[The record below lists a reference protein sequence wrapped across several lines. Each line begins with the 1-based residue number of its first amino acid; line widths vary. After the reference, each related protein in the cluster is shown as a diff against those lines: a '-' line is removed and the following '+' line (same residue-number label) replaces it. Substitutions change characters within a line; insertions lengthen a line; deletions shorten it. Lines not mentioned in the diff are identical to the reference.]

1 MSSTAQDGPGGPL
14 RYFSGE
20 SEDSL
25 EYKRWKTWVQNKL
38 LTLDKLPKEAY
49 GSYIYTLLA
58 GKALECVEHL
68 EATEYQRAG
77 GEKVLWELLDERFPQ
92 KETTDILGET
102 LGEVFSLQAKSGESL
117 KTWVA
122 RATELFERCD
132 RRTKVS
138 FPSAA
143 RGWILLHR
151 AGLSEEQKAVILARA
166 QGLLDRDKIAVA
178 MRSCYPDLICKG
190 SIKSNPIHVVEDA
203 FVEDEMIENDLLPEV
218 EFADVELLLSEHQ
231 LQSDA
236 KDSSEV
242 FGEPDVAEVLAMSW
256 KDKRAELNK
265 LQKARKFTAA
275 KDLKR
280 SFRIEVEELKRKT
293 RCHRCGRQGHWSRE
307 CNMPRRE
314 GDNSKG
320 ARSSN
325 PRSTT
330 GAAMV
335 QAESLDFI
343 AFVASEDTPR
353 SLLEQ
358 VRQHVAGRGE
368 TSNHHLIKAEPSCP
382 SVAPPFSS
390 P

>member
-1 MSSTAQDGPGGPL
+1 MSSSAQEGPGGPL

-38 LTLDKLPKEAY
+38 LTLDKLPREAH

-68 EATEYQRAG
+68 EASEYQKVE
-77 GEKVLWELLDERFPQ
+77 GEKVLWALLDERFPQ

-102 LGEVFSLQAKSGESL
+102 LGEVFSLQAKAGESL

-166 QGLLDRDKIAVA
+166 QGLLDRDKVAVA
-178 MRSCYPDLICKG
+178 MRSCYPELVCKG
-190 SIKSNPIHVVEDA
+190 SIKSNAVHVIEDA
-203 FVEDEMIENDLLPEV
+203 FVEDEINENDFIPEAD
-218 EFADVELLLSEHQ
+218 FSDVELLLSEHQ
-231 LQSDA
+231 LQLDS
-236 KDSSEV
+236 KDLSES
-242 FGEPDVAEVLAMSW
+242 FGENDVAEVLAMSW
-256 KDKRAELNK
+256 KDKRAELSK

-307 CNMPRRE
+307 CPMPRRD
-314 GDNSKG
+314 GDNVKG
-320 ARSSN
+320 PSSSSGN
-325 PRSTT
+325 GRPAA

-335 QAESLDFI
+335 DAEKLDFVAFVSPEARPLTLIELMRAHQAEQQKGQSP
-343 AFVASEDTPR
+343 AETP
-353 SLLEQ
+353 
-358 VRQHVAGRGE
+358 
-368 TSNHHLIKAEPSCP
+368 
-382 SVAPPFSS
+382 
-390 P
+390 